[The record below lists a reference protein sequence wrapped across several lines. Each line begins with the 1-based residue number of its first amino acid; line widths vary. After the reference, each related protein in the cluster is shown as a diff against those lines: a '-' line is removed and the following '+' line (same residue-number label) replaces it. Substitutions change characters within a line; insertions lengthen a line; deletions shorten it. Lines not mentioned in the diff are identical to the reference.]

1 MKLVQRAVMFVSV
14 VSAGAATVHAQPV
27 LPSEFD
33 SPSSSLDRL
42 FALGGVGSFQVS
54 QSSETIYAGG
64 SYQLNIVFNS
74 AGIFSFSSVGLG
86 VLNSGP
92 GGFAT
97 DPAGD
102 TFSITVRTPEP
113 AVGGLVLTVT
123 LRDDDNNDGSIDA
136 GDDDDEWISP
146 PIELS
151 PGTAIYNIDL
161 SLFEDINPGVG
172 NDVPDFANG
181 PVGAMLLSFETST
194 SMPGGRIEIPV
205 ALWIDHA
212 GVYVGEQTLPGND
225 CLADTNGD
233 GLVSP
238 ADFSAWVSAF
248 NAMALECDQNGDS
261 VCSPADFSAWVANFN
276 TGCP

>member
-1 MKLVQRAVMFVSV
+1 MKLVHRAAMVVSV
-14 VSAGAATVHAQPV
+14 VSTGTATVQAQPE

-54 QSSETIYAGG
+54 QSGETIYAGG
-64 SYQLNIVFNS
+64 SYRLDIAFNNS
-74 AGIFSFSSVGLG
+74 GIFSFSSVGLG

-123 LRDDDNNDGSIDA
+123 LRDDDNNDGLIDA

-161 SLFEDINPGVG
+161 SVFEDFNPGVG
-172 NDVPDFANG
+172 NDMPDFATG
-181 PVGAMLLSFETST
+181 PVGAMLMSFETST
-194 SMPGGRIEIPV
+194 AMPDGRIEIPV
-205 ALWIDHA
+205 TLWIDHA
-212 GVYVGEQTLPGND
+212 GVYVGEQTLSGND
-225 CLADTNGD
+225 CFADTNGD

-238 ADFSAWVSAF
+238 ADFSAWVAAF
-248 NAMALECDQNGDS
+248 NDNTPACDQNENGS
-261 VCSPADFSAWVANFN
+261 CTPADFSAWVSNYN
-276 TGCP
+276 TGC